1 VIAVASFNILSSL
14 TMAVKNKQAHIAI
27 LKTMGASPEFLAR
40 VFVLQGLYNALLG
53 IVSGTLIGVGLSL
66 YLSDIIRGLEKFFGV
81 AVLSGD
87 IYFIDFLPTQL
98 QWTDVVVTVILALLL
113 SVLATLYPAKK
124 AANVVAAKFL
134 H

>member
-1 VIAVASFNILSSL
+1 MFFGFFCCAELGLNEEIL
-14 TMAVKNKQAHIAI
+14 
-27 LKTMGASPEFLAR
+27 
-40 VFVLQGLYNALLG
+40 
-53 IVSGTLIGVGLSL
+53 
-66 YLSDIIRGLEKFFGV
+66 LEKRRALSRLISSEFSAISGV

-98 QWTDVVVTVILALLL
+98 QGMDVVVTVLLALVL

-124 AANVVAAKFL
+124 AANVLAAKFL

>member
-1 VIAVASFNILSSL
+1 
-14 TMAVKNKQAHIAI
+14 M
-27 LKTMGASPEFLAR
+27 
-40 VFVLQGLYNALLG
+40 
-53 IVSGTLIGVGLSL
+53 
-66 YLSDIIRGLEKFFGV
+66 
-81 AVLSGD
+81 LSGD

>member
-1 VIAVASFNILSSL
+1 
-14 TMAVKNKQAHIAI
+14 M
-27 LKTMGASPEFLAR
+27 
-40 VFVLQGLYNALLG
+40 
-53 IVSGTLIGVGLSL
+53 GLSL